1 VTPEERAYYVSHSM
15 LSDPGDR
22 ARLFD
27 TLPADPHRLIG
38 AVSGLVL
45 HQGFVVP
52 LGITP
57 YPGSGADVESRTMR
71 KILDHVLARD
81 GAPLDVARPP
91 ERRFIGVCRDYT
103 LLTCTV
109 LRHHGV
115 PARARVGFANYFTP
129 SFNED
134 HWVCEYY
141 AGDRWRLLDPEL
153 SERVRSHFNVTFDPT
168 DVPRD
173 AFLVA
178 GDAWLRMRRG
188 VLDAATC
195 GVSAIGIAGAGFVAS
210 SVLRDLAALNKREM
224 LAWDTWGI
232 SRELRPDSNPS
243 PAARERLD
251 GLAALIAPQNLDW
264 NALREVYER
273 DDAFRVPQ
281 VVMSFPRGVPT
292 EVDVSALV

>member
-1 VTPEERAYYVSHSM
+1 VTPEERAYYVSHSA
-15 LSDPGDR
+15 LSDPGAR

-27 TLPADPHRLIG
+27 ALPSDPPRLVAAVGGLILHR
-38 AVSGLVL
+38 
-45 HQGFVVP
+45 GFVAS

-57 YPGSGADVESRTMR
+57 HPGSGDDVESRTMR
-71 KILDHVLARD
+71 KILDRVLARD

-91 ERRFIGVCRDYT
+91 ERRFIGICRDYT
-103 LLTCTV
+103 LLACAV

-134 HWVCEYY
+134 HWICEYY
-141 AGDRWRLLDPEL
+141 AADRWRLLDPEL

-188 VLDAATC
+188 ALAAATC
-195 GVSAIGIAGAGFVAS
+195 GVSAIGIAGVRFIAS
-210 SVLRDLAALNKREM
+210 NVLRDLAALNKREM

-232 SRELRPDSNPS
+232 VHEMRHD
-243 PAARERLD
+243 AAPPRGVVERID
-251 GLAALIAPQNLDW
+251 ALAALIAPAKLDW
-264 NALREVYER
+264 TVVRETYER
-273 DDAFRVPQ
+273 DDALRVPR

-292 EVDVSALV
+292 EVDVSSVA

>member
-1 VTPEERAYYVSHSM
+1 VTPEERAYYVSHSV

-27 TLPADPHRLIG
+27 ALPADPHRLIG

-57 YPGSGADVESRTMR
+57 HPGSGDDVESRTMR
-71 KILDHVLARD
+71 KTLDRVLARD

-91 ERRFIGVCRDYT
+91 ERRFIGICRDYT
-103 LLTCTV
+103 LLACAA

-129 SFNED
+129 NFNED

-173 AFLVA
+173 GFLVA

-188 VLDAATC
+188 ALDAATC

-232 SRELRPDSNPS
+232 SRELRPDTTPS
-243 PAARERLD
+243 AAALERLD
-251 GLAALIAPQNLDW
+251 GLAALIAPGDLDW
-264 NALREVYER
+264 NALRAVYER
-273 DDAFRVPQ
+273 DDGFRVPR
-281 VVMSFPRGVPT
+281 VVTSFPRGVPT
-292 EVDVSALV
+292 EVDVSSVA